1 MPLHFLHLLHRAFA
15 TTLEEGKETTVN
27 EQQLLGSVDESD
39 CHGACV
45 DNVPENDEDM
55 QTEQDVESI
64 VETNSDGGS
73 ADDHDNDEDAC
84 KDVPVDSKD
93 ARNEET
99 LSAGNILLH
108 VIIPGRRTRHVLKP
122 TCM

>member
-27 EQQLLGSVDESD
+27 EEQLLGSVDESD

-93 ARNEET
+93 ARN
-99 LSAGNILLH
+99 
-108 VIIPGRRTRHVLKP
+108 
-122 TCM
+122 